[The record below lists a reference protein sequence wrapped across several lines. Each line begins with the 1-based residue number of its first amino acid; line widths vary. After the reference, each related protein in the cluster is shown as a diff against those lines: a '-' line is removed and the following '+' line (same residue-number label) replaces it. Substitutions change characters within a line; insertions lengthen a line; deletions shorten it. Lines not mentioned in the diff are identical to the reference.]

1 MLVLIGK
8 TVLFYIIINIAI
20 RCMGKR
26 QVGELS
32 TTEIIV
38 ALLISE
44 VAAAPIVDS
53 AIPMQNGIVAVFVLV
68 GMEILYSYLSLKFP
82 FFLVLTQGRP
92 TVVIEN
98 GKISEQALRKTRL
111 TIAELNE
118 ELRIKNIN
126 LKDVYLAMIENNGQ
140 LSIIPTNES
149 AGITR
154 RDLWITVR
162 EYPQDFAVI
171 LDGKISEGNLQ
182 RIGKNKQFVTDY
194 LKTKKVASPKEVLV
208 MYADP
213 NGVTFFQKKER
224 FFKNQKKTV
233 QNGKKNHKKN

>member
-1 MLVLIGK
+1 MLALIGK

-32 TTEIIV
+32 TSEIIV

-53 AIPMQNGIVAVFVLV
+53 AIPMKNGIVAVFVLV
-68 GMEILYSYLSLKFP
+68 GMEVLYSYLSLKFP
-82 FFLVLTQGRP
+82 FFLILTQGKP
-92 TVVIEN
+92 TVIIEN

-140 LSIIPTNES
+140 LSVIPTNES

-154 RDLWITVR
+154 RDLGIRVD

-171 LDGKISEGNLQ
+171 LDGRISEGNLK
-182 RIGKNKQFVTDY
+182 RIGKNKQFVAEY
-194 LKTKKVASPKEVLV
+194 LKSKKVSSPKEVLV

-213 NGVTFFQKKER
+213 NGVTFFQKKGCFSKEKQ
-224 FFKNQKKTV
+224 KNCTKRQKKA
-233 QNGKKNHKKN
+233 